1 VAIDPRKLKPTE
13 LVRLL
18 NSTPLGEV
26 ISERQLH
33 RHRARAGFRIGDG
46 RTLDLLRYTAWLRV
60 TLEERRQRPAEE
72 SGLVGYDAHRE
83 RSRQRNMAMSLSGR
97 DIGELPPVENPERK
111 ARAQRDFRFFC
122 EQYLP
127 QTFHLPWSDDHLK
140 VVAKIEQAVLEGGLF
155 AMAMPRGSGKALA
168 LTTPLPTPEGWTT
181 MGEVQV
187 GDVLFDERGRQCRVT
202 FTTAVMYGRPCYRV
216 CFSDGE
222 EIVCDAEHLWT
233 VDDCYSRRNPLT
245 VRTADMVGRVRI
257 GNRPQWAE
265 HRYAVPIAEPLEIL
279 GSNLPIAPYALGL
292 WLGNGTASGSTI
304 TNHLHD
310 HDELALHVLRS
321 GEVLER
327 RPSGDRGLACHAILT
342 RKKTM
347 ATSRPPFRA
356 RLRQLGLLRNKHI
369 PNGYLRASA
378 PDRWALLQGL
388 MDTDGSVS
396 ATGKCEITLK
406 EGLLADGLGELLSSL
421 GIKYGASAKYVQLE
435 GRVHGPYRRFHFAAP
450 RVELIFRLQRKRS
463 RLQPTR
469 PPGGP
474 ASRRFIVAIDPV
486 PSVPV
491 RCIQVDSPSHLYLA
505 GRKMVPTHN
514 TSLCEIACLW
524 ALVFGHREFVAL
536 IGADEEHAANM
547 LDSIKVELESND
559 LLLADFPEVCF
570 PIQALEGIHQRAGG
584 QLFQGAQTHI
594 GWTAKEIV
602 LPTIQGS
609 PASGAIMRVAG
620 ITGRIRGMKHKRVDG
635 SSIRPALVLIDDP
648 QTDESARSPS
658 QCAARE
664 RILAGAIL
672 GLAGPGRKIAGLMTL
687 TVVRPDDL
695 ADRLLDREKHPQW
708 QGERTKMIYAWPTS
722 EALWAR
728 YAQLWREGM
737 AADRGITEATEFYRK
752 NQAAMDAGADVAW
765 PQRFHP
771 DELSAIQHAM
781 NLKLDRGEAAFW
793 AEYQNEPLPEDKADA
808 DLLTAEQIAGKTN
821 GIKAGEIPLA
831 ATHVTMFIDVQA
843 KALFWLVAA
852 WESDFSG
859 YVIDYGTEPDQKT
872 AYFTLRDVRRTLAT
886 AAPRAGL
893 EGAIY
898 AGLERLTDATLGREW
913 RRDDGAMVRIDRC
926 LIDANWGQSSDVV
939 YQFSRQSKYASVVMP
954 SHGRYVGAS
963 SIPFSDY
970 KKKRGDR
977 VGLNW
982 RIPAITGRRT
992 VRHVVFD
999 TNYWKSFIHTRLA
1012 VPMGDPGCLSLF
1024 GRNAERHRLVSEHLT
1039 SEYRVKT
1046 EGRGR
1051 TVDEWKLRVDGLD
1064 NHWLDC
1070 LVGAAVAASMQGA
1083 TLFGTETKAA
1093 PRPRLKLSA
1102 LQGGRR

>member
-26 ISERQLH
+26 IGERQLH

-46 RTLDLLRYTAWLRV
+46 RTIDLLRYTAWLRV
-60 TLEERRQRPAEE
+60 TLEERRQKPTEE

-83 RSRQRNMAMSLSGR
+83 RARQRNMAMSLSGR
-97 DIGELPPVENPERK
+97 DIGELPAVENPERK
-111 ARAQRDFRFFC
+111 ARAERDFRFFC
-122 EQYLP
+122 EQYLAP
-127 QTFHLPWSDDHLK
+127 TFHLPWSDDHLK

-155 AMAMPRGSGKALA
+155 AMAMPRGSGK
-168 LTTPLPTPEGWTT
+168 
-181 MGEVQV
+181 
-187 GDVLFDERGRQCRVT
+187 
-202 FTTAVMYGRPCYRV
+202 
-216 CFSDGE
+216 
-222 EIVCDAEHLWT
+222 
-233 VDDCYSRRNPLT
+233 
-245 VRTADMVGRVRI
+245 
-257 GNRPQWAE
+257 
-265 HRYAVPIAEPLEIL
+265 
-279 GSNLPIAPYALGL
+279 
-292 WLGNGTASGSTI
+292 
-304 TNHLHD
+304 
-310 HDELALHVLRS
+310 
-321 GEVLER
+321 
-327 RPSGDRGLACHAILT
+327 
-342 RKKTM
+342 
-347 ATSRPPFRA
+347 
-356 RLRQLGLLRNKHI
+356 
-369 PNGYLRASA
+369 
-378 PDRWALLQGL
+378 
-388 MDTDGSVS
+388 
-396 ATGKCEITLK
+396 
-406 EGLLADGLGELLSSL
+406 
-421 GIKYGASAKYVQLE
+421 
-435 GRVHGPYRRFHFAAP
+435 
-450 RVELIFRLQRKRS
+450 
-463 RLQPTR
+463 
-469 PPGGP
+469 
-474 ASRRFIVAIDPV
+474 
-486 PSVPV
+486 
-491 RCIQVDSPSHLYLA
+491 
-505 GRKMVPTHN
+505 
-514 TSLCEIACLW
+514 TSLCEVACLW
-524 ALVFGHREFVAL
+524 ALVYGHREFVAL

-594 GWTAKEIV
+594 GWTAREIV
-602 LPTIQGS
+602 LPTIPGS

-708 QGERTKMIYAWPTS
+708 QGERTKMIYAWPTN

-821 GIKAGEIPLA
+821 GMKAGEIPLA

-852 WESDFSG
+852 WESDFTG

-872 AYFTLRDVRRTLAT
+872 AYFMLRDVRRTLAT
-886 AAPRAGL
+886 AAPRAGM

-898 AGLERLTDATLGREW
+898 AGLERLTEATLGREW

-970 KKKRGDR
+970 RKKRGDR

-1024 GRNAERHRLVSEHLT
+1024 GRSAEKHRLLSEHLT

-1083 TLFGTETKAA
+1083 TLFGTEVKAV
-1093 PRPRLKLSA
+1093 PRPQIRLSA
-1102 LQGGRR
+1102 LKGGQR